1 MLSVFLVMTFGLLAS
16 LECRYSNLHARR
28 HKLSIKQKSRHEQ
41 SESKPMKIKFP
52 LVVVFTMATI
62 SSFATFASNTA
73 GGEEQWQIVE
83 ENQTAAPAA
92 SKPAQSSQKSNQS
105 RSSSRS
111 SGGNS
116 GFKIGMGFD
125 QGLSIVGQI
134 NNTVNFAVGNDG
146 VAADYIFSRGQFGGD
161 VPFSWFAGVGGQIQ
175 RSDKFGPR
183 VALGVELP
191 FARSWDAYAQLT
203 PNLMF
208 DNSDLK
214 LGIGAGIGVRYS
226 F

>member
-1 MLSVFLVMTFGLLAS
+1 
-16 LECRYSNLHARR
+16 
-28 HKLSIKQKSRHEQ
+28 
-41 SESKPMKIKFP
+41 MKNTSFIVAFVAALFMSP
-52 LVVVFTMATI
+52 
-62 SSFATFASNTA
+62 SFANTTT

-83 ENQTAAPAA
+83 EDQSTASSSSSSTAKQSAPKQTV
-92 SKPAQSSQKSNQS
+92 STKKSSSN
-105 RSSSRS
+105 SSSR

-116 GFKIGMGFD
+116 GIKLGMGLD

-134 NNTVNFAVGNDG
+134 NNTVNFAIGNDG
-146 VAADYIFSRGQFGGD
+146 IAADYIFNRGSFGGD
-161 VPFSWFAGVGGQIQ
+161 VPFNWYAGVGGQIQ

-183 VALGVELP
+183 IALGVELP
-191 FARSWDAYAQLT
+191 FASNWDGYAQLT
-203 PNLMF
+203 PSLMF

>member
-1 MLSVFLVMTFGLLAS
+1 MTMLRIDIREQQTQESDDMKNRIRHIATLA
-16 LECRYSNLHARR
+16 
-28 HKLSIKQKSRHEQ
+28 
-41 SESKPMKIKFP
+41 M
-52 LVVVFTMATI
+52 FTLT
-62 SSFATFASNTA
+62 STFALANTTA

-83 ENQTAAPAA
+83 EDQSSSSTTASTSTSSNQAAQKQTSS
-92 SKPAQSSQKSNQS
+92 SKPAS

-111 SGGNS
+111 SSNS
-116 GFKIGMGFD
+116 GFKIGMGLD

-134 NNTVNFAVGNDG
+134 NNTVNFAIGNDG
-146 VAADYIFSRGQFGGD
+146 IAADYIFSRGSFSGD
-161 VPFSWFAGVGGQIQ
+161 VPFNWYAGVGGQIQ

-191 FARSWDAYAQLT
+191 FAKNWDGYAQLT

>member
-1 MLSVFLVMTFGLLAS
+1 
-16 LECRYSNLHARR
+16 
-28 HKLSIKQKSRHEQ
+28 
-41 SESKPMKIKFP
+41 MKIKFP

-83 ENQTAAPAA
+83 ENQTSTPAA

-116 GFKIGMGFD
+116 GFKIGMGLD

-183 VALGVELP
+183 FALGVELP

>member
-1 MLSVFLVMTFGLLAS
+1 
-16 LECRYSNLHARR
+16 
-28 HKLSIKQKSRHEQ
+28 
-41 SESKPMKIKFP
+41 MKIK
-52 LVVVFTMATI
+52 I
-62 SSFATFASNTA
+62 SSIAAFAVVSTLSFGAFASATA

-83 ENQTAAPAA
+83 ENQAPASTQA
-92 SKPAQSSQKSNQS
+92 AAKPSNTQSKPAANSSN
-105 RSSSRS
+105 RSSRS

-116 GFKIGMGFD
+116 GFKIGMGLD

-146 VAADYIFSRGQFGGD
+146 IAADYIFSRGRFDGD
-161 VPFSWFAGVGGQIQ
+161 VPFNWYAGVGGQIQ

-191 FARSWDAYAQLT
+191 FAKSWDAYAQLT

-208 DNSDLK
+208 DKSDLK

>member
-1 MLSVFLVMTFGLLAS
+1 MKNTACIVATVAMLI
-16 LECRYSNLHARR
+16 
-28 HKLSIKQKSRHEQ
+28 LS
-41 SESKPMKIKFP
+41 P
-52 LVVVFTMATI
+52 
-62 SSFATFASNTA
+62 SFASANTTA

-83 ENQTAAPAA
+83 EDQAPATTSTTTSTSKQSAPKQTASA
-92 SKPAQSSQKSNQS
+92 QKSKS
-105 RSSSRS
+105 SAKSSSRR
-111 SGGNS
+111 GGSS
-116 GFKIGMGFD
+116 GFKLGMGFD

-146 VAADYIFSRGQFGGD
+146 IAADYIFNRGSFGGD
-161 VPFSWFAGVGGQIQ
+161 VPFNWYAGVGGQIK

-183 VALGVELP
+183 IALGVELP
-191 FARSWDAYAQLT
+191 FARNWDGYAQLT

>member
-1 MLSVFLVMTFGLLAS
+1 MKNTPFIVALVAALFMS
-16 LECRYSNLHARR
+16 
-28 HKLSIKQKSRHEQ
+28 
-41 SESKPMKIKFP
+41 P
-52 LVVVFTMATI
+52 
-62 SSFATFASNTA
+62 SFANTTA

-83 ENQTAAPAA
+83 EDQAAAPSSSPTSKQPAPKQTA
-92 SKPAQSSQKSNQS
+92 STQKSKS
-105 RSSSRS
+105 SSSSSSRRGS
-111 SGGNS
+111 NS
-116 GFKIGMGFD
+116 GFKLGMGLD

-146 VAADYIFSRGQFGGD
+146 IAADYIFNRGSFGGD
-161 VPFSWFAGVGGQIQ
+161 VPFNWYAGVGGQIK

-183 VALGVELP
+183 IALGVELP
-191 FARSWDAYAQLT
+191 FARNWDGYAQLT
-203 PNLMF
+203 PSLMF

>member
-1 MLSVFLVMTFGLLAS
+1 M
-16 LECRYSNLHARR
+16 N
-28 HKLSIKQKSRHEQ
+28 
-41 SESKPMKIKFP
+41 IKFP
-52 LVVVFTMATI
+52 VVVALTITAI
-62 SSFATFASNTA
+62 SSFSVLANNAS
-73 GGEEQWQIVE
+73 GEEQWQVVE
-83 ENQTAAPAA
+83 EGQATSSSA
-92 SKPAQSSQKSNQS
+92 SKPTSQQNSSQ
-105 RSSSRS
+105 SSRS
-111 SGGNS
+111 SGSRSSNS
-116 GFKIGMGFD
+116 GFKVGMGLD

-134 NNTVNFAVGNDG
+134 NNRINFAVGNDG

-208 DNSDLK
+208 NNSDLK